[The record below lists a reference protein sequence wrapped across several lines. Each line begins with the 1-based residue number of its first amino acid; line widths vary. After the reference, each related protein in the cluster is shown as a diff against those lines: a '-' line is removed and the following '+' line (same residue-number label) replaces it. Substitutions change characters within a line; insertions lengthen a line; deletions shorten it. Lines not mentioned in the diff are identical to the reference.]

1 MMLSI
6 KMNVKVNEDRKIEI
20 QLPSEVSEG
29 DHEMVLIIDNLE
41 KRNKKSLRDFV
52 GKIDWPMDGMDY
64 QNQIRSEWK

>member
-41 KRNKKSLRDFV
+41 NRNKKSLRDFV

-64 QNQIRSEWK
+64 QNEIRYE

>member
-64 QNQIRSEWK
+64 QNEIRYE

>member
-29 DHEMVLIIDNLE
+29 DHEMVLIIDNLQ

-64 QNQIRSEWK
+64 QNEIRYE